1 MIVRPQSPS
10 IISLLFSRQG
20 SIVAEVW
27 RPILFTVLIAMMVTW
42 THGHL
47 YHFKVTLT
55 VIPFSLI
62 GLTLAI
68 FLGFRNR
75 ISYDRFWEGRRLW
88 GELLIVSRNLGRQT
102 LSLPHDVPRE
112 QQRAL
117 IQKLAAFAYILRHH
131 LRGTDPGDDIDALL
145 SANEKTQVL
154 QSHNRPNVML
164 RILGMHY
171 SALCHRQRA
180 LPPVLLCNIDQQIT
194 RLSYVLGGCER
205 ILFTPIPYA
214 YILLLHRTVHL
225 YCFLLPF
232 GLIDTVGLLTPLV
245 VAIVAYTFFCLDAL
259 GGQIEN
265 PFDMEPNDLPLEALS
280 NAIESNLR
288 ELLEE
293 PPLPDKMPDGNGV
306 LM

>member
-10 IISLLFSRQG
+10 VLALLCSRQG

-27 RPILFTVLIAMMVTW
+27 RPILFTVLIAGLVTW

-47 YHFKVTLT
+47 YHFKVSLT

-62 GLTLAI
+62 GLALAI

-75 ISYDRFWEGRRLW
+75 VSYDRFWEGRRLW
-88 GELLIVSRNLGRQT
+88 GELLIVSRNLARQT
-102 LSLPHDVPRE
+102 LSLPATLSRE

-117 IQKLAAFAYILRHH
+117 IQTVAAFAHVLRHH
-131 LRGTDPGDDIDALL
+131 LRGTAPDSDVARLL
-145 SANEKTQVL
+145 SSSEQKRIL
-154 QSHNRPNVML
+154 DSHNRPNAVL
-164 RILGMHY
+164 ALLGQAY
-171 SALCHRQRA
+171 ARLERQQQ
-180 LPPVLLCNIDQQIT
+180 LHPVLLANADQQLT

-232 GLIDTVGLLTPLV
+232 GLVDTVGVLTPLV

-265 PFDMEPNDLPLEALS
+265 PFDMEPNDLPLHALS
-280 NAIESNLR
+280 NTIESNLR
-288 ELLEE
+288 ELLDE
-293 PPLPDKMPDGNGV
+293 PPLPEVTPDANGV